1 MSSREPL
8 STANRWLGPGELARQ
23 AQTTIKALRVY
34 EKAGLLTPDRRGG
47 GWRVYGPEHIVR
59 LHYILALKALGLSL
73 KQIGETLGRDS
84 LAIGQILDLQARKLA
99 SDIRSAQGR
108 LRRVQQAREHLAEH
122 GMVPADLLLELARN
136 LAPPLPLDLM
146 TLRGVIENAARE
158 EGVEST
164 VRAALCKRTAEED
177 EVTEGQVG
185 ALMAEAAILAA
196 AVDPGSPSAALLADR
211 WLALAATLDVPSDD
225 TQEAAALRR
234 VAVRITADPQL
245 ADTFTFLRAAVKRR
259 TASPTKG

>member
-1 MSSREPL
+1 
-8 STANRWLGPGELARQ
+8 
-23 AQTTIKALRVY
+23 
-34 EKAGLLTPDRRGG
+34 
-47 GWRVYGPEHIVR
+47 
-59 LHYILALKALGLSL
+59 
-73 KQIGETLGRDS
+73 
-84 LAIGQILDLQARKLA
+84 
-99 SDIRSAQGR
+99 
-108 LRRVQQAREHLAEH
+108 
-122 GMVPADLLLELARN
+122 MVPADLLLELARN
-136 LAPPLPLDLM
+136 LASPLPLDLM
-146 TLRGVIENAARE
+146 TLRGVIEDAARE

-234 VAVRITADPQL
+234 VAVRIAADPQL